1 MLKSFSEGLVAEPWG
16 VESSS
21 ILAEKGILLLLLLL
35 LQQLHAAAWV
45 AGGSRSWARV
55 GRGTGRGIRSKS
67 VIGTSS
73 IKILDRQSLFLK
85 NDKTRGRDHEE

>member
-21 ILAEKGILLLLLLL
+21 ILAEKGILPLLL
-35 LQQLHAAAWV
+35 LQQLHAAWV